1 MSREMLKRIANF
13 FQSRSGTGVSP
24 VSSETNAPKHTGGTP
39 VPPPT
44 SAREAITFYNPMEER
59 EADKAPLQVKLIRRI
74 FSYTKPHAAKR
85 NWLFAL
91 TFTRGLQLPVLAW
104 LIGRTITGP
113 IAGHDLPGIYWAA
126 AEYLAFAVFTVVTFH
141 FRQRFALELGEAV
154 VHDMRLDLFRKL
166 MTMPMA
172 FFNATKF
179 GRIISRM
186 TSDIDSVRAGVQDV
200 VFVLVVQGLQM
211 TTSAALMAWYDWKLF
226 LLMVLM
232 APVIWVVNEKFRH
245 ETGRRLRKVQESW
258 SRVSSTLAES
268 VSGIRVTQAF
278 VRQETNA
285 DFFQKLVD
293 THGTNNVGVAQ
304 ASAVFVPLL
313 QLKSQLFLG
322 AMALLGAYG
331 ALSWHGWLHMEVGDL
346 VMFFFLANLFF
357 DPVQAIGNQ
366 LNQALMAMAGA
377 ERLFRMLDQPP
388 VWQDA
393 ADAKPLPAIQG
404 RVEFQS
410 VTFAYQAG
418 RPVLNDI
425 SFVVEPGQSVALVGH
440 TGSGKTTLVG
450 LLQKFYL
457 PTGGKV
463 LVDEL
468 DLNDVTS
475 ESLRSQMGSVQQNNF
490 LFSGSV
496 LDNIRFARPDATETD
511 VLACLKT
518 LDCLDL
524 LEALPQKLHTRV
536 AERGTS
542 LSFGQ
547 RQLICF
553 ARAMLANP
561 RIVVLDEATS
571 AIDSVTEARLQKA
584 LEILLRGRTAFIVAH
599 RLSTIRQAD
608 LVLVLDQGR
617 IVERG
622 THETLMREAGVYARL
637 HREFVSAH

>member
-1 MSREMLKRIANF
+1 MNTPPNDILPAN
-13 FQSRSGTGVSP
+13 QAVKGAH
-24 VSSETNAPKHTGGTP
+24 SS
-39 VPPPT
+39 
-44 SAREAITFYNPMEER
+44 REAITYYNPHEER
-59 EADKAPLQVKLIRRI
+59 EADKAPLQAKLIRRI
-74 FSYTKPHAAKR
+74 LGYTKPYAAKR
-85 NWLFAL
+85 NWLFVL
-91 TFTRGLQLPVLAW
+91 TFVRGLQLPALAW
-104 LIGRTITGP
+104 LIGRTINGP
-113 IAGHDLPGIYWAA
+113 IAHRDLPGIYWAA
-126 AEYLAFAVFTVVTFH
+126 AGYFALALFTIVTFH

-172 FFNATKF
+172 FYHTTKF

-200 VFVLVVQGLQM
+200 VFVLVVQGLHM
-211 TTSAALMAWYDWKLF
+211 VVAAALMAWYDWKLF
-226 LLMVLM
+226 SLMVAL
-232 APVIWVVNEKFRH
+232 APLIWVVNEKFRQ
-245 ETGRRLRKVQESW
+245 ETSRRLRKVQESW

-278 VRQETNA
+278 VRHKVNA
-285 DFFQKLVD
+285 DFFQKLID
-293 THGTNNVGVAQ
+293 THGENNVDAAQ

-313 QLKSQLFLG
+313 QLKSQVFMG
-322 AMALLGAYG
+322 AMVLLGAFG
-331 ALSWHGWLHMEVGDL
+331 ALRWHGWLHMEVGDL

-357 DPVQAIGNQ
+357 DPVQLIGNQ

-393 ADAKPLPAIQG
+393 AAAKPLPAIQG
-404 RVEFQS
+404 RVEFQA
-410 VTFAYQAG
+410 VNFEYLPG
-418 RPVLNDI
+418 RRVLKDI
-425 SFVVEPGQSVALVGH
+425 SFVAAPGQTVALVGH

-457 PTGGKV
+457 PTTGRV
-463 LVDEL
+463 LVDHF
-468 DLNDVTS
+468 DLNTVTS
-475 ESLRSQMGSVQQNNF
+475 DSLRSQMGSVQQNNF

-496 LDNIRFARPDATETD
+496 LDNIRFARPEATEAE

-518 LDCLDL
+518 LDYPDL
-524 LEALPQKLHTRV
+524 LEALPQGLHTRV

-599 RLSTIRQAD
+599 RLSTIRKAD
-608 LVLVLDQGR
+608 LVLVLEQGR

-622 THETLMREAGVYARL
+622 THEILIQQAGVYARL
-637 HREFVSAH
+637 HQDFVST

>member
-1 MSREMLKRIANF
+1 
-13 FQSRSGTGVSP
+13 
-24 VSSETNAPKHTGGTP
+24 
-39 VPPPT
+39 VPLPLH
-44 SAREAITFYNPMEER
+44 SAREAITYYNPHEER
-59 EADKAPLQVKLIRRI
+59 EADKAPLQWPLIRRI
-74 FSYTKPHAAKR
+74 FRYTKPYAAKR

-91 TFTRGLQLPVLAW
+91 TFTRGLQLPALAW
-104 LIGRTITGP
+104 LIGFTINGP
-113 IAGHDLPGIYWAA
+113 ISHRNQAEIYWCAA
-126 AEYLAFAVFTVVTFH
+126 AYFTLAIFTIVCFH

-154 VHDMRLDLFRKL
+154 VHDMRTALFAKL
-166 MTMPMA
+166 MGMPMS
-172 FFNATKF
+172 FFNQTKF
-179 GRIISRM
+179 GRIISRL

-211 TTSAALMAWYDWKLF
+211 AASAALMVWYDWKLF
-226 LLMVLM
+226 SLMALM
-232 APVIWVVNEKFRH
+232 APIIWLVNENYRH
-245 ETGRRLRKVQESW
+245 EMGRRLRKVQESW
-258 SRVSSTLAES
+258 SRVASTLAES

-278 VRQETNA
+278 VRHDINA
-285 DFFQKLVD
+285 DFFRKLIN
-293 THGTNNVGVAQ
+293 THAEYNVGVAQ

-322 AMALLGAYG
+322 AMALLGAFG
-331 ALSWHGWLHMEVGDL
+331 VLRWQGWLHMDVGDL

-357 DPVQAIGNQ
+357 EPVQVIGNQ

-377 ERLFRMLDQPP
+377 ERLFRMLDQTPD
-388 VWQDA
+388 WQDA
-393 ADAKPLPAIQG
+393 AAAKTLPAIQG

-410 VTFAYQAG
+410 VHFEYKPG
-418 RPVLNDI
+418 RPVLADI
-425 SFVVEPGQSVALVGH
+425 SFVAEPGQSVALVGH

-457 PTGGKV
+457 PGRGRV
-463 LVDEL
+463 LVDNV
-468 DLNDVTS
+468 DLNAVTS
-475 ESLRSQMGSVQQNNF
+475 HSLRSQMGSVQQNNF

-496 LDNIRFARPDATETD
+496 LDNIRLARPEATEAD
-511 VLACLKT
+511 VRATLAA

-524 LEALPQKLHTRV
+524 LEALPRQLRARV

-547 RQLICF
+547 RQLVCF

-584 LEILLRGRTAFIVAH
+584 LDILLRGRTAFIVAH
-599 RLSTIRQAD
+599 RLSTIRQAN

-622 THETLMREAGVYARL
+622 THESLLRANGTYARL
-637 HREFVSAH
+637 HHEFVSAQPKSL